1 MTDFAVAISD
11 KMDYIEV
18 ILPTLLSGAW
28 VTTKLFVLT
37 LILSLPLG
45 LVIALASISK
55 IAPFRWISKLYIWI
69 FRGTPLMLQ
78 LFFFYFFIPIGM
90 GIALSAFATSVLTFV
105 LNYAAYFA
113 EIYRGGIESIDRGQY
128 EAAKSLG
135 LSKSQTMF
143 GIILPQTI
151 KRIMPAISNEAI
163 VLVKDTALAFSISV
177 AELLKAANSAMNRDQ
192 DVTAFVLAALMY
204 LAMTFVLTVI
214 SDALEY
220 KYSKHEVQD
229 HDKKKPL
236 IHRLLAKEASHGR

>member
-214 SDALEY
+214 SDAL
-220 KYSKHEVQD
+220 
-229 HDKKKPL
+229 
-236 IHRLLAKEASHGR
+236 

>member
-1 MTDFAVAISD
+1 MTDFATVLAD
-11 KMDYIEV
+11 KMDYIGV
-18 ILPTLLSGAW
+18 ILPTLLDGAW

-45 LVIALASISK
+45 LIIALASISK
-55 IAPFRWISKLYIWI
+55 ILPIRWISKLYIWI

-90 GIALSAFATSVLTFV
+90 GITLSAFATSVLAFV
-105 LNYAAYFA
+105 LNYASYFA

-135 LSKSQTMF
+135 LSKTQTMF

-204 LAMTFVLTVI
+204 LAMTFVLTII

-229 HDKKKPL
+229 SDKKKPL
-236 IHRLLAKEASHGR
+236 IYRLLEKGGSHGR

>member
-1 MTDFAVAISD
+1 MTDFATLFAE
-11 KMDYIEV
+11 KMDYIGV
-18 ILPTLLSGAW
+18 ILPTLLDGAW

-45 LVIALASISK
+45 LIFALASISK
-55 IAPFRWISKLYIWI
+55 ILPIRWFAKLYIWV

-90 GIALSAFATSVLTFV
+90 GITLSAFATSVLTFV

-113 EIYRGGIESIDRGQY
+113 EIYRGGIESIDKGQY

-143 GIILPQTI
+143 GIILPQTV

-192 DVTAFVLAALMY
+192 DVMAFVLAALIY
-204 LAMTFVLTVI
+204 LAMTFVLTLV
-214 SDALEY
+214 SDSLERR
-220 KYSKHEVQD
+220 YSRHEASD
-229 HDKKKPL
+229 GDKKESL
-236 IHRLLAKEASHGR
+236 LDRLLKKESSHGR